1 MNKEKLGVQLAFMR
15 GSKTIDGLTKYAIKS
30 IEEGRSSYPVSNLLK
45 YCKSID
51 RRMVFTDMATDESYV
66 VDEIEEVH
74 EVLQWLMDRWKIDE
88 ALMYRKTGIHYT
100 AQKNSTGSISITT
113 MLSMLSALHVKL
125 DFVKHN

>member
-15 GSKTIDGLTKYAIKS
+15 NGKTIDGLTKYSIKS
-30 IEEGRSSYPVSNLLK
+30 IEEGRSSYPVANLLK

-88 ALMYRKTGIHYT
+88 SLMYRKTGIHYT
-100 AQKNSTGSISITT
+100 AQRGNTGSISITT
-113 MLSMLSALHVKL
+113 MLSMLSALHAKL
-125 DFVKHN
+125 DFVKYN